1 MVYSDERRN
10 SFTGYIEDASAGNPY
25 RAEYLRGIEKILE
38 EKKSEANK
46 KRDEFDKLLVKDIA
60 GYREKLIEALGWPL
74 TDYKKDITPNV
85 KETLVAKENGMD
97 IIRMQIEVMP
107 GL

>member
-38 EKKSEANK
+38 EKSQKPIK
-46 KRDEFDKLLVKDIA
+46 K
-60 GYREKLIEALGWPL
+60 GTNLISFW
-74 TDYKKDITPNV
+74 
-85 KETLVAKENGMD
+85 
-97 IIRMQIEVMP
+97 
-107 GL
+107 